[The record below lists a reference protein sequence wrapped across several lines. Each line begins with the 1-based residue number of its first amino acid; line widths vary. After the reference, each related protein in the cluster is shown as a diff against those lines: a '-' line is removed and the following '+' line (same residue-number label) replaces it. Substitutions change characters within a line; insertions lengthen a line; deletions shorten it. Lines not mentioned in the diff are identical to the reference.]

1 MHRSGLLKVDI
12 RMTKN
17 PIAESN
23 SRTGIATLEISECTV
38 CPCEANGPPS
48 MLKLSYQSPIFR
60 RARVG
65 LLGISGEVCKFED
78 NTISRFPEGMLLDSP
93 YDSNF
98 QPCRAFRLLIR
109 ELLYN
114 LQRGKLN
121 IRWLERRLGYL
132 FLGGGNIVIDT
143 YSPLGCKQKSD

>member
-1 MHRSGLLKVDI
+1 MHRSGLLKLDI
-12 RMTKN
+12 RMEKKRKS
-17 PIAESN
+17 ESG
-23 SRTGIATLEISECTV
+23 SRTGIVMLEISECTV
-38 CPCEANGPPS
+38 RPCEANGPPPS
-48 MLKLSYQSPIFR
+48 ILKLSYQSPIFC

-78 NTISRFPEGMLLDSP
+78 STISRFPEGMLLDSP

-98 QPCRAFRLLIR
+98 QPCRAFRLLMS

-121 IRWLERRLGYL
+121 IRWLERRLGYIS
-132 FLGGGNIVIDT
+132 FEEDHRN
-143 YSPLGCKQKSD
+143 